1 MLEWLERHQLLVL
14 AAVIAVFGLGFG
26 VRELTR
32 HSPPRIEFQTGPA
45 LAPGTPIRIHVAGE
59 VVRPGVYQLKA
70 GDRVQDAVTAA
81 GGPTDAADAEAIN
94 LARKLRDEEQVVL
107 PSLFGASRAGILPAA
122 GAQIDINTASAEALN
137 TLPGIGD
144 VYSRRIIDSR
154 RVDGV
159 YRSTRD
165 LVDRK
170 VLPKA
175 AFEKIRDLIVA
186 LP

>member
-14 AAVIAVFGLGFG
+14 AAVIAVFGIGFS

-32 HSPPRIEFQTGPA
+32 NSPPPIEFQTGPA
-45 LAPGTPIRIHVAGE
+45 LAPGTPIRIHVAGD

-81 GGPTDAADAEAIN
+81 GGPTDEAETDSIN
-94 LARKLRDEEQVVL
+94 LARRLRDEEQVVV
-107 PSLFGASRAGILPAA
+107 PSRFGATRTGSLAPTGTA
-122 GAQIDINTASAEALN
+122 IDINTASPEALN

-144 VYSRRIIDSR
+144 VYSHRIVDSR
-154 RVDGV
+154 RVDGA

-165 LVDRK
+165 LLDRK
-170 VLPKA
+170 VLPQA
-175 AFEKIRDLIVA
+175 TFDKIRDLIVA
-186 LP
+186 VP